1 MKLPKDQPFWTA
13 VILHLVVLLGLFLAT
28 IVQAIKPKEK
38 PHVFEMVEPPSEV
51 SQSQEFTPLPQPP
64 VELPPVELPP
74 VPQVEIPKPQPPP
87 PKPAPAPPKPAPA
100 PPKPAPAPPKPAP
113 APAKPTTISY
123 EEFLRQNPINDPTP
137 RPATPRPRVAV
148 PQIDVPQL
156 VIPRNATP
164 NNPSPQLSPQQLS
177 ALDDYSARLR
187 SRIDAA
193 WTKPAQL
200 AGVRLIAEVVF
211 DVSASGQ
218 ITNARLRP
226 GSGNA
231 AFDQSVLA
239 AFRKVASAGPT
250 PTGQA
255 HTFSLPFRMRD

>member
-87 PKPAPAPPKPAPA
+87 PKPAPAPP
-100 PPKPAPAPPKPAP
+100 
-113 APAKPTTISY
+113 KPTTISY